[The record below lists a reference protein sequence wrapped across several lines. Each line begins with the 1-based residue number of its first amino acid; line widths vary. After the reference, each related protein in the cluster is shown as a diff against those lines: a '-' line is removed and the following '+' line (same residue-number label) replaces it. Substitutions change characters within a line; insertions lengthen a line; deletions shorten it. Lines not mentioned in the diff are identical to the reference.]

1 MRSRVLFCIFLITF
15 DGIYTWGNNTFNH
28 YHSDLGNIITQGGVI
43 RSNSKDIQDA
53 SLEAQVSPM
62 ITDEEVDELLFGD
75 LFSEDLDEESEFD
88 YLPRW
93 YNSLK
98 LETAVGYA
106 DNPLYANYQPQG
118 SAFGFL
124 GIEALSMSQASSV
137 HQLLLYFLGEG
148 KKYTDLRNQD
158 LAGMMIGQIDYSF
171 NPAASSFGY
180 GLRIQHT
187 YFDQGMDFSEI
198 GLPYRMKVVSNR
210 SGIRPRINWQLNES
224 LKSELEVGFEQEV
237 YQSINDTSEDLLM
250 AMKLSGEVDERW
262 KWKTGFAAKNTNFKH
277 RNPKTADGNV
287 TGSKLTAKIVEASTS
302 IEYEHDHRNFEETEF
317 KIGFKRFMDEEGDY
331 YDYQRWKIIIAQGLS
346 FEPWSADFSMDYS
359 ETSYGYRLLD
369 GGQILERS
377 GLNFDL
383 SISYQISEHWISY
396 MKWNHESETSND
408 PSYLMDANSWSLGVT
423 WEN

>member
-43 RSNSKDIQDA
+43 RAHSKDAQDT
-53 SLEAQVSPM
+53 SLEAKISTM

-98 LETAVGYA
+98 LETAIGYA

-124 GIEALSMSQASSV
+124 GLEALSMSQASSV

-148 KKYTDLRNQD
+148 KKYTDLDDQD

-180 GLRIQHT
+180 GLRIQQT

-250 AMKLSGEVDERW
+250 AMKLSGELDERW
-262 KWKTGFAAKNTNFKH
+262 KWKTGFSAKNTNFKH

-302 IEYEHDHRNFEETEF
+302 IEYQHDHRNFEETEL
-317 KIGFKRFMDEEGDY
+317 KIGFKRFMDEQGDY
-331 YDYQRWKIIIAQGLS
+331 YDYQRCKIIFAQGLS
-346 FEPWSADFSMDYS
+346 FEPWSADFSMGYS

-396 MKWNHESETSND
+396 MKWNHESEKSND
-408 PSYLMDANSWSLGVT
+408 PSYLMDANSWRLGVT

>member
-1 MRSRVLFCIFLITF
+1 MRSRVLFCIIFITLNA
-15 DGIYTWGNNTFNH
+15 ICAWGNNTFNH
-28 YHSDLGNIITQGGVI
+28 YHSDLGKIITQGGVI
-43 RSNSKDIQDA
+43 RSHSEDAQDA
-53 SLEAQVSPM
+53 SLEAKISPM

-98 LETAVGYA
+98 LETAIGYA

-124 GIEALSMSQASSV
+124 GLEALSMSQASSV

-148 KKYTDLRNQD
+148 KKYTDLRDQD

-171 NPAASSFGY
+171 NPASSSFGY

-198 GLPYRMKVVSNR
+198 RMKVVSNR

-237 YQSINDTSEDLLM
+237 YQSNDDTSEDLLM
-250 AMKLSGEVDERW
+250 AMKLSGELDERW
-262 KWKTGFAAKNTNFKH
+262 KWKTGFSAKNTNFKH

-287 TGSKLTAKIVEASTS
+287 TGMTAKIVEASTS
-302 IEYEHDHRNFEETEF
+302 IEYQHDHRNFEETEF
-317 KIGFKRFMDEEGDY
+317 KIGFKRFMDKEGDY
-331 YDYQRWKIIIAQGLS
+331 YDYQRWKIIINQGLS
-346 FEPWSADFSMDYS
+346 FEPWSADFSMGYS

-396 MKWNHESETSND
+396 MKWNHESEKSND
-408 PSYLMDANSWSLGVT
+408 PSYLMDANSWRLGVT